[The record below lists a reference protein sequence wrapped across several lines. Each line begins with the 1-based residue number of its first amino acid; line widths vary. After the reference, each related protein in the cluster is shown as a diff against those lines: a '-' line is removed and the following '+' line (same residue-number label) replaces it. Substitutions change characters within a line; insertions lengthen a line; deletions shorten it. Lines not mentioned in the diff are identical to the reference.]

1 MGSIAALPGIVAFPT
16 FALGA
21 CRSFRM
27 RQTNTPRA
35 GTCSLA
41 SMGARMFGYAELSEL
56 TLCAAANRRSSRISR
71 KAREQ

>member
-27 RQTNTPRA
+27 RQTNRSVA
-35 GTCSLA
+35 D
-41 SMGARMFGYAELSEL
+41 FGV
-56 TLCAAANRRSSRISR
+56 NRT
-71 KAREQ
+71 